1 MWRGKVLKHREDC
14 AGLAIPV
21 TIVPQC
27 STALHI
33 TSSLKASRAGA
44 GS

>member
-14 AGLAIPV
+14 AGPAIPV